1 MNQPYQVSAFSI
13 NELGNDPGADPLEA
27 LARQGAR
34 QMLQAAL
41 EAEVTEYLQYPRYE
55 RGDGAER
62 RGYRN
67 GYLPERTVTLG
78 SGAVTVKVPRVS
90 DEPKG
95 ERFQSKILKPY
106 QKRSQTVEE
115 LFPKLFIEG
124 LATRDFEP
132 ALRALLGTES
142 ALSPST
148 VSRLN
153 QQFKVEYEAWGKR
166 SLADAKMV
174 YVYADGI
181 YLAAGIGDEKACLL
195 IVIGVDQTGR
205 KHFLALG
212 EGYRESKESWLG
224 VLRDLRERGMNL
236 PALAIG
242 DGALG
247 FWAAVGEVFPLTKQQ
262 LCWLHKTRNIL
273 DKLPKKEHS
282 EAVQR
287 LRAIQR
293 ASGHSAAE
301 KLARLLIA
309 DWRRAGLTE
318 AAACLEIN
326 LDRLLAFYKFPSE
339 HWRHLRTSNAIES
352 PFAAVRLRTDAAKR
366 FRTVKSGVH
375 LIWQLLLKQEK
386 KWLRF
391 CGAEKCAS
399 VPLPE

>member
-1 MNQPYQVSAFSI
+1 MSTPYQDSTFST
-13 NELGNDPGADPLEA
+13 NETAADPLEA

-41 EAEVTEYLQYPRYE
+41 EAEVAEHLQRQRYE
-55 RGDGAER
+55 RGEAA

-67 GYLPERTVTLG
+67 GYLPERALTLG

-90 DEPKG
+90 DEPAG
-95 ERFQSKILKPY
+95 ERFRSKLVKPY
-106 QKRSQTVEE
+106 QKRSQSVEAI
-115 LFPKLFIEG
+115 FPKLFIEG

-132 ALRALLGTES
+132 ALRSLLGAES

-153 QQFKVEYEAWGKR
+153 QQFKAEYEAWGKR
-166 SLADAKMV
+166 SLAETRFV
-174 YVYADGI
+174 YLYADGI
-181 YLAAGIGDEKACLL
+181 YLAAGIGEEKACLL
-195 IVIGVDQTGR
+195 IVLGVDTSGR

-224 VLRDLRERGMNL
+224 VLRDLRDRGMNA

-247 FWAAVGEVFPLTKQQ
+247 FWAALGELFPLTRQQ
-262 LCWLHKTRNIL
+262 LCWLHKTRNLL
-273 DKLPKKEHS
+273 DKLPRSEHE

-293 ASGHSAAE
+293 ASSRSVAE
-301 KLARLLIA
+301 KLARQLIT
-309 DWRRAGLTE
+309 DWRKVYP
-318 AAACLEIN
+318 AAASCLEVN
-326 LDRLLAFYKFPSE
+326 LERLLAFFEYPSE
-339 HWRHLRTSNAIES
+339 HWRHLRTSNVIES

-366 FRTVKSGVH
+366 FRTVRSGVH

-386 KWLRF
+386 CWLRF
-391 CGAEKCAS
+391 CGAEKCAT

>member
-1 MNQPYQVSAFSI
+1 MNKTYQGSMFST
-13 NELGNDPGADPLEA
+13 NETGGDPLEV
-27 LARQGAR
+27 LAREGAR

-41 EAEVTEYLQYPRYE
+41 EAEVTEYLQRPRYE
-55 RGDGAER
+55 RSEDGQGK
-62 RGYRN
+62 GYRN
-67 GYLPERTVTLG
+67 GHLPERTLTLG
-78 SGAVTVKVPRVS
+78 SGSVKVKVPRVS
-90 DEPKG
+90 DEPVG
-95 ERFQSKILKPY
+95 ERFQSQIVKPY

-132 ALRALLGTES
+132 ALRSLLGAES

-153 QQFKVEYEAWGKR
+153 QQFKAEYEDWCKR
-166 SLADAKMV
+166 PLSESKIV
-174 YVYADGI
+174 YMYADGI
-181 YLAAGIGDEKACLL
+181 YLSAGIGDEKACLL
-195 IVIGVDQTGR
+195 IVIGVDQAGV

-212 EGYRESKESWLG
+212 EGYRESKESWSD
-224 VLRDLRERGMNL
+224 VLRSLRDRGMNA

-242 DGALG
+242 DGGLG
-247 FWAAVGEVFPLTKQQ
+247 FWAAMREIFPMTKQQ
-262 LCWLHKTRNIL
+262 LCWLHKMRNIL
-273 DKLPKKEHS
+273 DKLPKREHA
-282 EAVQR
+282 EAIER

-293 ASGHSAAE
+293 ASGRTAAE
-301 KLARLLIA
+301 RLARLLIA
-309 DWRRAGLTE
+309 DWRKVFIE
-318 AAACLEIN
+318 AAICLEMS
-326 LDRLLAFYKFPSE
+326 LEKLLNFYDYPSE
-339 HWRHLRTSNAIES
+339 HWRHLRTSNVIES

-375 LIWQLLLKQEK
+375 LIWQLLLKQEQ

>member
-1 MNQPYQVSAFSI
+1 MNKPYQDSTFST
-13 NELGNDPGADPLEA
+13 NECGGDPLEA

-41 EAEVTEYLQYPRYE
+41 EAEVAEHLQRQRYE
-55 RGDGAER
+55 RGEAA

-67 GYLPERTVTLG
+67 GYLPERTLTLG
-78 SGAVTVKVPRVS
+78 SGAVAVKVPRVS
-90 DEPKG
+90 DEPAG
-95 ERFQSKILKPY
+95 ERFQSKLVKPY

-132 ALRALLGTES
+132 ALRSLLGAES

-153 QQFKVEYEAWGKR
+153 QQFKAEYEAWCKR
-166 SLADAKMV
+166 SLAESKIV
-174 YVYADGI
+174 YFYADGI
-181 YLAAGIGDEKACLL
+181 YLAAGLGDEKACLL
-195 IVIGVDQTGR
+195 IVIGVDQAGV
-205 KHFLALG
+205 KHFLAIG

-224 VLRDLRERGMNL
+224 VLRDLRDRGMNA

-247 FWAAVGEVFPLTKQQ
+247 FWAALTELFPMTKQQ
-262 LCWLHKTRNIL
+262 LCWLHKMRNIL
-273 DKLPKKEHS
+273 DKLPKKEHP

-293 ASGHSAAE
+293 ASGRSAAE
-301 KLARLLIA
+301 RLARLLIA
-309 DWRRAGLTE
+309 DWRKVFVE
-318 AAACLEIN
+318 AAACLEIS
-326 LDRLLAFYKFPSE
+326 LERLLNFYDYPSE
-339 HWRHLRTSNAIES
+339 HWRHLRTSNVIES

-399 VPLPE
+399 VLLPE

>member
-1 MNQPYQVSAFSI
+1 MDKTYQESTFST
-13 NELGNDPGADPLEA
+13 NEIGSDPLET

-41 EAEVTEYLQYPRYE
+41 EAEVTEYLQRPRYE
-55 RGDGAER
+55 RGEQA

-67 GYLPERTVTLG
+67 GYLPERSLTLG
-78 SGAVTVKVPRVS
+78 SGAVAVKVPRVS
-90 DEPKG
+90 DEPAG
-95 ERFQSKILKPY
+95 GRFQSKLVKPY

-132 ALRALLGTES
+132 ALRALLGAES

-153 QQFKVEYEAWGKR
+153 QQFKAEYEVWCKR
-166 SLADAKMV
+166 SLADAKIV
-174 YVYADGI
+174 YFHADGI

-195 IVIGVDQTGR
+195 IVIGVDQAGV
-205 KHFLALG
+205 KHFLAIG

-224 VLRDLRERGMNL
+224 VLRDLRDRGMNA

-247 FWAAVGEVFPLTKQQ
+247 FWAAINELFPMTKQQ
-262 LCWLHKTRNIL
+262 LCWLHKMRNIP
-273 DKLPKKEHS
+273 DKLPKKEHP

-293 ASGHSAAE
+293 ASNRSAAE

-309 DWRRAGLTE
+309 DWRKVFVE
-318 AAACLEIN
+318 AAACLEMN
-326 LDRLLAFYKFPSE
+326 LARLLNFYDFPSE
-339 HWRHLRTSNAIES
+339 HWRHLRTSNIIES
-352 PFAAVRLRTDAAKR
+352 PFAAVRLRTEAAKR

>member
-1 MNQPYQVSAFSI
+1 MNKPYQDSSFST
-13 NELGNDPGADPLEA
+13 NECGGDPLEA

-41 EAEVTEYLQYPRYE
+41 EAEVAEHLQRQRYE
-55 RGDGAER
+55 RGEAA

-67 GYLPERTVTLG
+67 GYLPERTLTLG
-78 SGAVTVKVPRVS
+78 SGAVAVKVPRVS
-90 DEPKG
+90 DEPAG
-95 ERFQSKILKPY
+95 ERFQSKLVKPY

-132 ALRALLGTES
+132 ALRALLGSES

-153 QQFKVEYEAWGKR
+153 QQFKAEYEVWCKQ
-166 SLADAKMV
+166 SLADSKIV
-174 YVYADGI
+174 YFYADGI
-181 YLAAGIGDEKACLL
+181 YLAAGIGEEKACLL
-195 IVIGVDQTGR
+195 IVIGVDQAGV
-205 KHFLALG
+205 KHFLAIG
-212 EGYRESKESWLG
+212 EGYRESKESWLE
-224 VLRDLRERGMNL
+224 VLRGLRDRGMNA

-247 FWAAVGEVFPLTKQQ
+247 FWAALKELFPLTKQQ
-262 LCWLHKTRNIL
+262 LCWLHKMRNIL
-273 DKLPKKEHS
+273 AKLPRKEHP

-293 ASGHSAAE
+293 ASSRSAAE

-309 DWRRAGLTE
+309 DWRKVFVE
-318 AAACLEIN
+318 AAACLELN
-326 LDRLLAFYKFPSE
+326 LERLLNFYDYPSE
-339 HWRHLRTSNAIES
+339 HWRHLRTSNVIES

>member
-1 MNQPYQVSAFSI
+1 
-13 NELGNDPGADPLEA
+13 
-27 LARQGAR
+27 
-34 QMLQAAL
+34 MLQAAL
-41 EAEVTEYLQYPRYE
+41 EAEVSEHLQRQRYE
-55 RGDGAER
+55 RGEAA

-67 GYLPERTVTLG
+67 GYLPERTLTLG
-78 SGAVTVKVPRVS
+78 SGAVAVKVPRVS
-90 DEPKG
+90 DEPAG
-95 ERFQSKILKPY
+95 ERFQSKLVKPY

-115 LFPKLFIEG
+115 LFPRLFIEG

-153 QQFKVEYEAWGKR
+153 QQFKAEYEAWGKR
-166 SLADAKMV
+166 SLSDSKIV
-174 YVYADGI
+174 YFYADGI

-195 IVIGVDQTGR
+195 IVIGVDQAGN

-224 VLRDLRERGMNL
+224 VLRDLKKRGMNA

-247 FWAAVGEVFPLTKQQ
+247 FWSALSELFPMTRQQ
-262 LCWLHKTRNIL
+262 LCWLHKMRNIL
-273 DKLPKKEHS
+273 DKLPKKEHE

-293 ASGHSAAE
+293 ASGRGAAE

-309 DWRRAGLTE
+309 DWRKVYVE
-318 AAACLEIN
+318 AAACLEAS
-326 LDRLLAFYKFPSE
+326 LERLLNFYDYPSE
-339 HWRHLRTSNAIES
+339 HWRHLRTSNVIES

>member
-1 MNQPYQVSAFSI
+1 MNKPYQDSTFST
-13 NELGNDPGADPLEA
+13 NEIGSDPLEA

-41 EAEVTEYLQYPRYE
+41 EAEVTDYLQRPRYE
-55 RGDGAER
+55 RGEAAEH

-67 GYLPERTVTLG
+67 GYLPERTLTLG
-78 SGAVTVKVPRVS
+78 SGTVAVKVPRVS
-90 DEPKG
+90 DEPPG
-95 ERFQSKILKPY
+95 ERFQSKLVKPY

-153 QQFKVEYEAWGKR
+153 QQFKAEYATWCKR
-166 SLADAKMV
+166 SLSEAKIV
-174 YVYADGI
+174 YLYADGI

-195 IVIGVDQTGR
+195 IVIGVDQAGV

-224 VLRDLRERGMNL
+224 VLRSLKERGLNM

-247 FWAAVGEVFPLTKQQ
+247 FWAALKELFPMTTQQ
-262 LCWLHKTRNIL
+262 LCWLHKMRNIL
-273 DKLPKKEHS
+273 DKLPKKEHP

-293 ASGHSAAE
+293 ASSRSAAE

-309 DWRRAGLTE
+309 DWRKAYVE
-318 AAACLEIN
+318 AAACLELN
-326 LDRLLAFYKFPSE
+326 LDRLLNFYDFPSE
-339 HWRHLRTSNAIES
+339 HWRHLRTSNVIES

-375 LIWQLLLKQEK
+375 LIWQLLLKQEQ

-399 VPLPE
+399 VKLPE

>member
-1 MNQPYQVSAFSI
+1 MNKPYQDSTFSTT
-13 NELGNDPGADPLEA
+13 EPGSDPLEA

-41 EAEVTEYLQYPRYE
+41 EAEVTEYLQRPRYE
-55 RGDGAER
+55 RGEAGEH

-67 GYLPERTVTLG
+67 GYLPERTLTLG
-78 SGAVTVKVPRVS
+78 SGAIAVKVPRVS
-90 DEPKG
+90 DEPEG
-95 ERFQSKILKPY
+95 ERFQSSLIKPY

-132 ALRALLGTES
+132 ALRTLLGSES

-153 QQFKVEYEAWGKR
+153 QQFKAEYEAWRKR
-166 SLADAKMV
+166 SLSDSKIV
-174 YVYADGI
+174 YFYADGI
-181 YLAAGIGDEKACLL
+181 YLSAGIGDEKACLL
-195 IVIGVDQTGR
+195 IVIGVDQMGV
-205 KHFLALG
+205 KHFLAVG

-224 VLRDLRERGMNL
+224 VLRDLKQRGMNA

-247 FWAAVGEVFPLTKQQ
+247 FWSALAELFPMTKQQ
-262 LCWLHKTRNIL
+262 LCWLHKMRNIL
-273 DKLPKKEHS
+273 DKLPKKEHP
-282 EAVQR
+282 EAVER

-293 ASGHSAAE
+293 ASSRATAE

-309 DWRRAGLTE
+309 DWRKVLVE
-318 AAACLEIN
+318 AAACLEMN
-326 LDRLLAFYKFPSE
+326 LERLLNFYDFPSE
-339 HWRHLRTSNAIES
+339 HWRHLRTSNVIES

>member
-1 MNQPYQVSAFSI
+1 MSKPYQDSTFST
-13 NELGNDPGADPLEA
+13 NECGGDPLES

-41 EAEVTEYLQYPRYE
+41 EAEVAEHLQRQRYE
-55 RGDGAER
+55 RGEAA

-67 GYLPERTVTLG
+67 GYLPERTLTLG
-78 SGAVTVKVPRVS
+78 SGSVAVKVPRVS
-90 DEPKG
+90 DEPVG
-95 ERFQSKILKPY
+95 ERFQSKLVKPY

-115 LFPKLFIEG
+115 LFPQLFIEG

-132 ALRALLGTES
+132 ALRALLGAES

-153 QQFKVEYEAWGKR
+153 QQFKVEYDAWCKR
-166 SLADAKMV
+166 SLADARIV
-174 YVYADGI
+174 YFYADGI

-195 IVIGVDQTGR
+195 IVIGVDQAGG

-224 VLRDLRERGMNL
+224 VLRDLKERGMNA

-247 FWAAVGEVFPLTKQQ
+247 FWSAMGELFPMTRQQ
-262 LCWLHKTRNIL
+262 LCWLHKMRNIL
-273 DKLPKKEHS
+273 DKLPKKEHE

-293 ASGHSAAE
+293 ASGRGAAE

-309 DWRRAGLTE
+309 DWRKAYVE
-318 AAACLEIN
+318 AAACLEAS
-326 LDRLLAFYKFPSE
+326 LERLLNFYDYPGE
-339 HWRHLRTSNAIES
+339 HWRHLRTSNVIES